1 MAKDPECFEVL
12 PENWEAVKVFL
23 SASSQWFIGFA
34 GPTGLN
40 YQSIDFLFK
49 IYSIKNRK
57 AIFED
62 IQIIEGAALKEM
74 RDREEKSKGTHG
86 T

>member
-1 MAKDPECFEVL
+1 MAKEPDYFEVFS
-12 PENWEAVKVFL
+12 ENWEAIKVFL
-23 SASSQWFIGFA
+23 SASSQWHTGFS

-62 IQIIEGAALKEM
+62 IQVIEGAALKEM
-74 RDREEKSKGTHG
+74 RARDEASKGKNG